1 MIVFSLWY
9 AFNFVRLQHARVYTL
24 TFSPSMQLRPNPL
37 RLPNAPRYPRSVIR
51 ELVRF
56 PSPTA
61 LKSYALAHTSRRINE
76 AGKIP
81 IECVSMN
88 RDLVR
93 DHTFKM
99 SDMDKLL
106 ERTVL
111 IIPSPTLPVLLV

>member
-1 MIVFSLWY
+1 M
-9 AFNFVRLQHARVYTL
+9 
-24 TFSPSMQLRPNPL
+24 
-37 RLPNAPRYPRSVIR
+37 
-51 ELVRF
+51 
-56 PSPTA
+56 
-61 LKSYALAHTSRRINE
+61 LANTSRRINE

-111 IIPSPTLPVLLV
+111 TIPLPSFSCFAG